1 MPAGKTV
8 FIDSTTFLYTLD
20 DDEAQK
26 GIVAQGWLTTL
37 SASRAGVTNLQVLN
51 EVASVITRKSTR
63 FGDRDP
69 FFEIDAFAQ
78 FGTTPL
84 TTTTALSARQL
95 FQQHRYAW
103 WDCLLLA
110 SALELGCTHF
120 LSEDLHD
127 GHRITRET
135 PRSLTIINPF
145 AHSADDILTQH

>member
-1 MPAGKTV
+1 MRAGRTV

-20 DDEAQK
+20 DDEARK
-26 GIVAQGWLTTL
+26 ASVAQGWLTTL
-37 SASRAGVTNLQVLN
+37 SSTRAGVTNLQVLN
-51 EVASVITRKSTR
+51 EVASVITRKVTR

-84 TTTTALSARQL
+84 TTAAALSARQL

-103 WDCLLLA
+103 WDCLLIA

-120 LSEDLHD
+120 LSEDLRD
-127 GHRITRET
+127 GHVIAAET
-135 PRSLTIINPF
+135 PRNLTIINPF
-145 AHSADDILTQH
+145 AHSADDILTQN